1 MGDDTLLRLASI
13 LAQLGRQRDRND
25 ELFGWLDEYTPTGDV
40 DDQVVMLKTMRV
52 MLSRMVSLQML
63 DVQARMITELTGS
76 RRTTSRSGSWLRRTL
91 GSVGAYL
98 LRFSR
103 STKP

>member
-25 ELFGWLDEYTPTGDV
+25 ELFGWLDEYTPTGDI

-52 MLSRMVSLQML
+52 MMSRMVSLQML
-63 DVQARMITELTGS
+63 DVQARMLTELTVS
-76 RRTTSRSGSWLRRTL
+76 SRTTSRSGSWIQRIAS
-91 GSVGAYL
+91 SVGACL
-98 LRFSR
+98 LRLGR
-103 STKP
+103 PTNP